1 MLCMWQEEK
10 GKPYYRFQTDDKN
23 LADKMK
29 RRKKFK
35 VTATIYNPDGWIFL
49 TEISKPFIAKKMFK
63 ALCGENAILNK
74 NDDIFYQES
83 YLSNTLKKSA

>member
-1 MLCMWQEEK
+1 MWQEEK
-10 GKPYYRFQTDDKN
+10 GKPYYRFQTDEKQ

-29 RRKKFK
+29 RRNKFK
-35 VTATIYNPDGWIFL
+35 LSAKGYNTNLWIFF
-49 TEISKPFIAKKMFK
+49 TEISKPFIAKKMFN
-63 ALCGENAILNK
+63 ALSGESAVLNK